1 MPQKSHATSTGA
13 NSHRG
18 GWRSVQPT
26 MIMTVPLRKAE
37 WRSARVRH
45 AHNRRQSVQMATLSR
60 RHYYVVCAL
69 VSPLPH
75 LCGTDGGDG
84 QGKRFGHQ
92 PQLCVALGADLRT
105 GVGQALP
112 AASETNQSE
121 LEGG

>member
-1 MPQKSHATSTGA
+1 MATVT
-13 NSHRG
+13 
-18 GWRSVQPT
+18 SVRT
-26 MIMTVPLRKAE
+26 LAVLAVPLRKAE
-37 WRSARVRH
+37 WRSARVRD
-45 AHNRRQSVQMATLSR
+45 AHNRRQCVQMATLSR
-60 RHYYVVCAL
+60 RHYHVVCAL

-75 LCGTDGGDG
+75 LCGTDGRDG

-112 AASETNQSE
+112 AASEANQSE